1 MSNTYPQLP
10 HRIICPLAISR
21 CPNLLKCEFTTKS
34 MNKKIV
40 ILTSLTHILKKLYKQ
55 CGTRTA
61 DDEIFENKKCL
72 FYHLKIIKKCQILR
86 KQFHFFDHFL
96 PKSLSTVLVFVPNY
110 LCDFFQ
116 CIRRDVRSVCVWE
129 GGAGIPPIFWLQTF
143 CLPKK

>member
-1 MSNTYPQLP
+1 
-10 HRIICPLAISR
+10 
-21 CPNLLKCEFTTKS
+21 

-116 CIRRDVRSVCVWE
+116 CIRRDVRSVCVW
-129 GGAGIPPIFWLQTF
+129 GGGGGGGRVY
-143 CLPKK
+143 LPYFGSRHSACPKNNFMYLILLIL